1 VLISSDFYRRLF
13 LKAGAKVHLL
23 FYLASFLESF
33 FENKFSSSF
42 LLILSV
48 FQRTLRF

>member
-1 VLISSDFYRRLF
+1 LF

-23 FYLASFLESF
+23 FYLASFSKSF
-33 FENKFSSSF
+33 FENKFSFPF
-42 LLILSV
+42 LIISPV